1 MKQETFK
8 QFKKKVLHEY
18 DDLFAIFF
26 VNFITLRLAYL
37 ISKYKVKITPNQ
49 VTYTRMFVI
58 APLMVLFLLLA
69 PATHNKLFYL
79 LAVFFSYLFIA
90 SDWLDGQIARGT
102 GQTSSKGA
110 FLDSVGDRCS
120 TILFIVVLFSIGLW
134 FNSLL
139 IVYGSICLFILKG
152 FHTMVITKLFYYGLA
167 GGDDNQRVFDGSDGG
182 LSIIDKILGKISK
195 VLKVKRW
202 NGTLGGA
209 ERFFVT
215 IMLPLGLLL
224 LGLIVLTKVLLI
236 TFILLFGM
244 FFIIRTKNLF
254 QNIK

>member
-1 MKQETFK
+1 MAINSYK

-26 VNFITLRLAYL
+26 VNFLTLRLAYL
-37 ISKYKVKITPNQ
+37 IGKYKIKITPNQ
-49 VTYTRMFVI
+49 VTYSRMFLI
-58 APLMVLFLLLA
+58 APLMVLFLFLA
-69 PATHNKLFYL
+69 PLTGQGMYYIL
-79 LAVFFSYLFIA
+79 VIIFSYIFIA

-134 FNSLL
+134 LRSIL

-167 GGDDNQRVFDGSDGG
+167 GGKDNQRVFDGSDGG
-182 LSIIDKILGKISK
+182 LSIIDKISVKISK
-195 VLKVKRW
+195 VVKIKRW
-202 NGTLGGA
+202 KGTLGGA
-209 ERFFVT
+209 ERFFLT
-215 IMLPLGLLL
+215 IMLPLILIL
-224 LGLIVLTKVLLI
+224 LG
-236 TFILLFGM
+236 FILLTKILVIIYLLIFSV